1 MCIIAVKE
9 KGYKLNEEY
18 VKNCFLHNSDG
29 AGFMFVD
36 NNKVHIE
43 KGFFDV
49 DKYIERLEELWD
61 NKHLE
66 EKNLVM
72 HFRISTSGGISKET
86 CHPFP
91 ITNKLKKLRKTEI
104 NCGSG
109 IVHNGIIGKYA
120 WEEKMSD
127 TQRFILD
134 DVFSLWRLN
143 NKDVLAKE
151 MKGNGKFCILKSN
164 GEIEL
169 YGDFIEKEEGWIFSN
184 ESYEPR
190 SWDKYYYNKS
200 FSNPYSY
207 DDEWDDD
214 YGYYWDTNTKKYV
227 KFNYKSTEKV
237 RKDLPPSYDDIVDDP
252 ALYFD
257 NFEDYFQAF
266 FVENKRMDKLDFIEA
281 LADKT
286 PLNDVFVELVSGM
299 YLNAYQD
306 KYVIDNDCWLY
317 RVNYDERRLTM
328 TGEKVYKIW

>member
-227 KFNYKSTEKV
+227 KFNYKSAEKV
-237 RKDLPPSYDDIVDDP
+237 KKDL
-252 ALYFD
+252 
-257 NFEDYFQAF
+257 
-266 FVENKRMDKLDFIEA
+266 
-281 LADKT
+281 
-286 PLNDVFVELVSGM
+286 
-299 YLNAYQD
+299 
-306 KYVIDNDCWLY
+306 
-317 RVNYDERRLTM
+317 
-328 TGEKVYKIW
+328 